1 MTKKESGTVSKQS
14 HSSYFFLPYCL
25 MDHSS
30 VDVNA
35 QLHLVHLV
43 EQLELA
49 ICRLVCCLDDLAV
62 PHKIGSHDY
71 LEVIQVP

>member
-1 MTKKESGTVSKQS
+1 
-14 HSSYFFLPYCL
+14 